1 MRHVLASAL
10 LVAALTGLAA
20 PARADLS
27 RMIAESPD
35 STARK
40 TDIAVGELFDLR
52 LKVGAFPS
60 VCTYTLKVAAPQG
73 SGFADQAFQVEVVDQ
88 FNYRYRMPN
97 GWGGDF
103 AFTGFDPL
111 VYGVPLMAPGRFE
124 IQASSADP
132 SCRVKAAPLS
142 INVRPDYGPMTIS
155 IYGRPGQ
162 SLVRRLDGSWTIAPG
177 EKHLWIS
184 KRAAADLKLMADS
197 YVPDAWGQIFPA
209 AFANAWSG
217 AGVKLG
223 DVRERD
229 WVSDKEPP
237 LSDAGETDDGRL
249 LVLALGREAAWVEE
263 DVKAGRL
270 VKVVEFSPEV
280 MIQPLREGARQLA
293 EAEKA
298 RSARA
303 ESNRSRLG
311 DPATIV
317 GLRIGPPPGQAR
329 PASRPQNSVR

>member
-1 MRHVLASAL
+1 
-10 LVAALTGLAA
+10 
-20 PARADLS
+20 
-27 RMIAESPD
+27 MIAESPD
-35 STARK
+35 SLARK

-52 LKVGAFPS
+52 LKVGAFPR

-197 YVPDAWGQIFPA
+197 YVPDAWAQIFPA

-217 AGVKLG
+217 AGVKLEE
-223 DVRERD
+223 VRERD

-280 MIQPLREGARQLA
+280 MIQPLREGARLLA

-298 RSARA
+298 RSTRA
-303 ESNRSRLG
+303 EANRSRLG

-329 PASRPQNSVR
+329 PASRPQSSVR

>member
-1 MRHVLASAL
+1 MRWMLASTLFSVAL
-10 LVAALTGLAA
+10 AGLAA

-35 STARK
+35 SFARK

-52 LKVGAFPS
+52 LKVGVFPGL
-60 VCTYTLKVAAPQG
+60 CTYTLKVAAPPG
-73 SGFADQAFQVEVVDQ
+73 SGFADRTFQVEVIDQ
-88 FNYRYRMPN
+88 TRYRYRLPN
-97 GWGGDF
+97 GWGGDYEF
-103 AFTGFDPL
+103 PGFDPV

-132 SCRVKAAPLS
+132 SCRVKTAPLW

-162 SLVRRLDGSWTIAPG
+162 SLVRRLDGGWTIAPG

-197 YVPDAWGQIFPA
+197 YIPDSWAQIFPA
-209 AFANAWSG
+209 AIANAWSG
-217 AGVKLG
+217 AGVKLR

-229 WVSDKEPP
+229 WVSDNEPP
-237 LSDAGETDDGRL
+237 LSDAGETDDDRL

-263 DVKAGRL
+263 DVRAGRL
-270 VKVVEFSPEV
+270 IKVVEFSPEV

-293 EAEKA
+293 EAENA
-298 RSARA
+298 RSTRA
-303 ESNRSRLG
+303 EANRSRLG

-317 GLRIGPPPGQAR
+317 GMRIGPPLGQAR
-329 PASRPQNSVR
+329 PSSRPQSSVR

>member
-1 MRHVLASAL
+1 MRQILAAAVLC
-10 LVAALTGLAA
+10 AAITGLAA

-35 STARK
+35 SFARK

-52 LKVGAFPS
+52 LKVGVFPGL
-60 VCTYTLKVAAPQG
+60 CTYTLKVAAPQG
-73 SGFADQAFQVEVVDQ
+73 SGFADRAFQVEVVDDTH
-88 FNYRYRMPN
+88 YRYKLPN
-97 GWGGDF
+97 GWGGYYEMP
-103 AFTGFDPL
+103 GFDPV

-132 SCRVKAAPLS
+132 SCRVKAPPLS
-142 INVRPDYGPMTIS
+142 INVRPDYTPMAIS
-155 IYGRPGQ
+155 IYGRPGK
-162 SLVRRLDGSWTIAPG
+162 SLVRRLDGAWAIAPG
-177 EKHLWIS
+177 EKFLWIS
-184 KRAAADLKLMADS
+184 KRAAADLRLMADS
-197 YVPDAWGQIFPA
+197 YIPDAWSQIFPA

-217 AGVKLG
+217 AGVKLNE
-223 DVRERD
+223 VRERE
-229 WVSDKEPP
+229 WVSDNEPP
-237 LSDAGETDDGRL
+237 LSDAGESDDERL

-280 MIQPLREGARQLA
+280 MIQPLREGARQVA

-298 RSARA
+298 QA
-303 ESNRSRLG
+303 EKAAVNRSRLG

-317 GLRIGPPPGQAR
+317 GLRIGPPPGRAR
-329 PASRPQNSVR
+329 PETPATKTER